1 MWTRKDAGMIE
12 KRLMEAL
19 AWRRTVDDWW
29 EDGALKE
36 GGRVWKMRE
45 SVLQRKEQMK
55 LWSMRT
61 KLTERL
67 KLRQDWNV

>member
-1 MWTRKDAGMIE
+1 MWTKKDAGMIE

-19 AWRRTVDDWW
+19 AWRRTVDDWR

-45 SVLQRKEQMK
+45 SVLQRKE
-55 LWSMRT
+55 
-61 KLTERL
+61 
-67 KLRQDWNV
+67 